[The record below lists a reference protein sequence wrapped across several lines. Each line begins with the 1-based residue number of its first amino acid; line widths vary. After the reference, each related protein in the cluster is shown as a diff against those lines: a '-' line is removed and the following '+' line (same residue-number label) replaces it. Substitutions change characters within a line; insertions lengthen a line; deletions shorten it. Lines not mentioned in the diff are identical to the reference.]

1 MKQNNYNVLNQ
12 QYSISQ
18 LRSIPE
24 YMALI
29 GCDASAKDDI
39 QKGLRYVLD
48 SLDIDKAEGFL
59 LDYIGWLVGTTR
71 EYFDISDYFS
81 INRADVNVEKY
92 IFFKNQQNNAI
103 GSLNDA
109 YFRARTKAKAY
120 ANHSRATRE
129 ENIRVIKNMTFADS
143 VIIENVSPLLL
154 DITLIGSNLFITDTI
169 RTDIESVLG
178 CGVGI
183 RNLEVQNGTE

>member
-18 LRSIPE
+18 LRAIPE

-29 GCDASAKDDI
+29 GCDAQAKDDI
-39 QKGLRYVLD
+39 QAGLRYVLD

-59 LDYIGWLVGTTR
+59 LDYIGWLVGTGR
-71 EYFDISDYFS
+71 EYFDTSDYFS
-81 INRADVNVEKY
+81 INRADVNTEKY

-103 GSLNDA
+103 GNLNDA
-109 YFRARTKAKAY
+109 YFRARIKAKAY

-129 ENIRVIKNMTFADS
+129 ENIRVIKNMTFAES

-169 RTDIESVLG
+169 RKDIESVLG

-183 RNLEVQNGTE
+183 RNLEIENGTE